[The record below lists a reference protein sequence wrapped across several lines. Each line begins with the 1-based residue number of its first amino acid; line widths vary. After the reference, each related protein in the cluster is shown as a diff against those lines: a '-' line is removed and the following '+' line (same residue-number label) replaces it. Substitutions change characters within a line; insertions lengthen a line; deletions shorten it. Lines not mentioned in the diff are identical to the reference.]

1 MLPVAD
7 LGTTIVDWLPS
18 LSLVVVAIAYST
30 RILRLSAAGR
40 PVPLWRQG
48 FFLAGLTVLAVALIS
63 PIDRL
68 ADELLTFHMIQ
79 HLLIMDVAALFFVL
93 GLTGPVMQPLLA
105 MRGFRWMR
113 HLANPILALGIW
125 TALLYVWHIPA
136 LYEAATFDSDLVHG
150 LQHICF
156 FTAGLAFWM
165 SLLGPLPKPA
175 WFGGAAS
182 AGFVAAVRLVGAVLA
197 NVLMWSGS
205 VLYDRYASG
214 EAAHDVNPLTDQGTA
229 GIVMM
234 AESTVISLA
243 VLTWLV
249 LRWARQDTERQ
260 ELLDLAASRGVE
272 LDPKRAERA
281 VSAGQGQRLRDRI
294 EATPGR
300 PQAGGGA

>member
-182 AGFVAAVRLVGAVLA
+182 AGFVAGVRLVGAVLA